1 MEMMMRTV
9 YLMTALLVSM
19 GASTHSSY
27 AQTTPP
33 TAKPK
38 MVLFTTAFAD
48 GGVVPIKYSQAAEG
62 GAVSPKLTWANAP
75 DGTVSFAVIATDPDG
90 APAKSAHA
98 VLHWMIFNIPGT
110 ATELP
115 EGVANQSKLTDGS
128 EQGINTGK
136 KVGYMGMGAPAPG
149 PYHHY
154 TFVLYAL
161 DTKLSLEP
169 EADQAEVEK
178 AMDGHVLMKAA
189 IVGLF
194 HRP

>member
-1 MEMMMRTV
+1 MMRNLPLNTV
-9 YLMTALLVSM
+9 LLASM
-19 GASTHSSY
+19 GASILNML
-27 AQTTPP
+27 AQTPAAP
-33 TAKPK
+33 KPK
-38 MVLFTTAFAD
+38 MTLTSQAFSD
-48 GGVVPIKYSQAAEG
+48 GGVVPIKFSQAAVA
-62 GAVSPKLTWANAP
+62 GAVSPKLAWANVP
-75 DGTVSFAVIATDPDG
+75 DGTVSFALITTDPDG
-90 APAKSAHA
+90 APAKSSHP

-115 EGVANQSKLTDGS
+115 EAVATQPKLVDGS

-161 DTKLSLEP
+161 DTKLGLEP
-169 EADQAEVEK
+169 DASQVDVEK
-178 AMDGHVLMKAA
+178 AMDGHVLMKAVL
-189 IVGLF
+189 IGLF

>member
-1 MEMMMRTV
+1 MEMMITEI
-9 YLMTALLVSM
+9 LSTTAMLASL
-19 GASTHSSY
+19 GASTQNSY
-27 AQTTPP
+27 AQAPAAP
-33 TAKPK
+33 RPK
-38 MVLFTTAFAD
+38 MVLSTTAFAD
-48 GGVVPIKYSQAAEG
+48 GGVVPIKYSQAAEA

-75 DGTVSFAVIATDPDG
+75 DGTVSFAVLATDPDG

-110 ATELP
+110 AAELP
-115 EGVANQSKLTDGS
+115 EGVATQPKLPDGS

-136 KVGYMGMGAPAPG
+136 KFGYMGMGAPAPG

-161 DTKLSLEP
+161 DTKLGLEP
-169 EADQAEVEK
+169 EASQADVEK
-178 AMDGHVLMKAA
+178 AMDGHVLMKAVV
-189 IVGLF
+189 VGLF